1 MHKPHID
8 IKAVNQVALN
18 SLPGILQNLLPDG
31 FNRGGEWVARNPTR
45 NDRKAGSFSINI
57 RTGRWAD
64 FATGDRGGDV
74 VSLYAYLKHLSQY
87 EAAKELF
94 DVLGGDHA

>member
-1 MHKPHID
+1 MSNHLIY

-18 SLPGILQNLLPDG
+18 SLPGILQSLLPDG

-45 NDRKAGSFSINI
+45 NDKNAGSFSINM

-74 VSLYAYLKHLSQY
+74 VSLYAYLKRLSQY
-87 EAAKELF
+87 EAAKQLLNA
-94 DVLGGDHA
+94 LGGDHA

>member
-1 MHKPHID
+1 MRRTQID
-8 IKAVNQVALN
+8 IKAVNVTALH
-18 SLPGILQNLLPDG
+18 SLPRILQSLLPDG
-31 FNRGGEWVARNPTR
+31 HNRGGEWVARNPTR
-45 NDRKAGSFSINI
+45 NDRKAGSFSINM
-57 RTGRWAD
+57 RTGMWAD

-74 VSLYAYLKHLSQY
+74 VSLYAYLKRLSQY